1 MFNKL
6 NKLKKDNLNNFYSII
21 IISCFPLFLLFS
33 SLLTN
38 IFTIILIFLFLSE
51 IKLKPKNI
59 IKDKILLL
67 LILFWFFILISLF
80 TSIYFENS
88 ISRSVGFL
96 RFIFF
101 SYAIAYYVKLDN
113 FKYFKIILLVWFFI
127 FLITSIDLS
136 IEYVFGHN
144 MLGNKSYMPGRLSGF
159 LGDELKIG
167 NYYLGF
173 YFLTLVFLIQFFK
186 NQFLNFTIII
196 FITLIAF
203 LIGERANFIKII
215 LGLLIFSI
223 FYEKIIIK
231 YKIIFFGLIISCVF
245 ILINFNSDFK
255 TRYKT
260 QIYNPLKTEGI
271 YNYIKGIP
279 YGAHFSTA
287 YEIFKENPISGI
299 GLKNFYFECGKDKY
313 INKEFVFNHARC
325 STHPHQ
331 LHLEILSHIGIFG
344 YLVFI
349 YLFFYLIYFGFINYL
364 KNKNPYLLGSL
375 IFIFVSIFTP
385 VPSGSFFTT
394 YGATIFWLNFGLVL
408 AFSSKQSKLK
418 YIQ

>member
-1 MFNKL
+1 MFQEL
-6 NKLKKDNLNNFYSII
+6 IKLKKGNLNHFYSIL
-21 IISCFPLFLLFS
+21 IISCFPIFILFS

-38 IFTIILIFLFLSE
+38 LFTVILIFFFLNE
-51 IKLKPKNI
+51 IKFNPKYLV
-59 IKDKILLL
+59 KDKILFL

-80 TSIYFENS
+80 TSIYVENS
-88 ISRSVGFL
+88 IPRSLGFI
-96 RFIFF
+96 RFILF
-101 SYAIAYYVKLDN
+101 SYAVAYYIGLND
-113 FKYFKIILLVWFFI
+113 FRYYKIIILIWFFI
-127 FLITSIDLS
+127 FFISSVDLF
-136 IEYVFGHN
+136 IEYILGFNLFGN
-144 MLGNKSYMPGRLSGF
+144 GSYMPGRLSGF

-173 YFLTLVFLIQFFK
+173 YFLILAFSIQFFK
-186 NQFLNFTIII
+186 KQFLSFFIII
-196 FITLIAF
+196 FFSLIAF

-215 LGLLIFSI
+215 LGLLIFLI
-223 FYEKIIIK
+223 FYEKIILK
-231 YKIIFFGLIISCVF
+231 YKIIFFGLMISVAIIFVN
-245 ILINFNSDFK
+245 LNDEFK
-255 TRYKT
+255 SRYKKQLYT
-260 QIYNPLKTEGI
+260 PLKTEGV
-271 YNYIKGIP
+271 YNYLKGIP

-349 YLFFYLIYFGFINYL
+349 CLFFYLIYFGFQNYFR
-364 KNKNPYLLGSL
+364 NKNPYLLASL
-375 IFIFVSIFTP
+375 IFILVSIFTP

-408 AFSSKQSKLK
+408 AFGAKQRK
-418 YIQ
+418 

>member
-1 MFNKL
+1 MFNEL
-6 NKLKKDNLNNFYSII
+6 NKLKKNNLNNFYSII
-21 IISCFPLFLLFS
+21 IISCFPLFFLFS

-38 IFTIILIFLFLSE
+38 LFTVILIFLFLSE

-59 IKDKILLL
+59 IKDKIMLL

-88 ISRSVGFL
+88 FSRSVGFL

-101 SYAIAYYVKLDN
+101 SYALAYYFKLNN
-113 FKYFKIILLVWFFI
+113 FRYFKIILLIWFFI
-127 FLITSIDLS
+127 FFITSTDLL
-136 IEYVFGHN
+136 IEYIFGHN
-144 MLGNKSYMPGRLSGF
+144 LLGNSSYMPGRLSGF

-173 YFLTLVFLIQFFK
+173 YFLILVFSIQFFK
-186 NQFLNFTIII
+186 NQLLSFSIII
-196 FITLIAF
+196 FFSLIAI
-203 LIGERANFIKII
+203 LIGERSNSIKII
-215 LGLLIFSI
+215 LGLFIFLT
-223 FYEKIIIK
+223 FYEKIITR
-231 YKIIFFGLIISCVF
+231 YKIMFLGIIISCAL
-245 ILINFNSDFK
+245 ILINFNTDFK
-255 TRYKT
+255 NRYKA
-260 QIYNPLKTEGI
+260 QFYNPLKTEGI

-287 YEIFKENPISGI
+287 YEIFKQNPISGI

-313 INKEFVFNHARC
+313 IDKEFAWNHSRC

-349 YLFFYLIYFGFINYL
+349 YLFFYSIYFGYKNYL
-364 KNKNPYLLGSL
+364 KNKNPYLLASL
-375 IFIFVSIFTP
+375 VFIFVSIFTP

-394 YGATIFWLNFGLVL
+394 YGATIFWLNFGVLL
-408 AFSSKQSKLK
+408 AFSSKQGKLK

>member
-1 MFNKL
+1 MFNEL
-6 NKLKKDNLNNFYSII
+6 NKLRKNNLNNFYAII
-21 IISCFPLFLLFS
+21 IISCFPLFFLFS

-38 IFTIILIFLFLSE
+38 LFTIILIFLFLSE
-51 IKLKPKNI
+51 IKFKPKNI
-59 IKDKILLL
+59 MKDKILLL

-96 RFIFF
+96 RYIFF
-101 SYAIAYYVKLDN
+101 AYALAYYLKLDN
-113 FKYFKIILLVWFFI
+113 FKYFKIILLIWFFI
-127 FLITSIDLS
+127 FLITSIDLF
-136 IEYVFGHN
+136 IEYVIGHN
-144 MLGNKSYMPGRLSGF
+144 LLGNKSYMPGRLSGF

-186 NQFLNFTIII
+186 NQLLNFTIII

-287 YEIFKENPISGI
+287 YEIFKENPINGI

-313 INKEFVFNHARC
+313 IDKEFVFNHARC

-364 KNKNPYLLGSL
+364 KNKNPYLLVSL

>member
-1 MFNKL
+1 MC
-6 NKLKKDNLNNFYSII
+6 I
-21 IISCFPLFLLFS
+21 
-33 SLLTN
+33 
-38 IFTIILIFLFLSE
+38 
-51 IKLKPKNI
+51 
-59 IKDKILLL
+59 
-67 LILFWFFILISLF
+67 
-80 TSIYFENS
+80 
-88 ISRSVGFL
+88 
-96 RFIFF
+96 
-101 SYAIAYYVKLDN
+101 
-113 FKYFKIILLVWFFI
+113 
-127 FLITSIDLS
+127 
-136 IEYVFGHN
+136 
-144 MLGNKSYMPGRLSGF
+144 
-159 LGDELKIG
+159 
-167 NYYLGF
+167 
-173 YFLTLVFLIQFFK
+173 
-186 NQFLNFTIII
+186 
-196 FITLIAF
+196 
-203 LIGERANFIKII
+203 
-215 LGLLIFSI
+215 
-223 FYEKIIIK
+223 
-231 YKIIFFGLIISCVF
+231 

-287 YEIFKENPISGI
+287 YEIFKENPINGI

-313 INKEFVFNHARC
+313 IDKEFVFNHARC

-349 YLFFYLIYFGFINYL
+349 YLFFYLIYFGFKNYL
-364 KNKNPYLLGSL
+364 KNKDPYLLASL

>member
-1 MFNKL
+1 MFQEL
-6 NKLKKDNLNNFYSII
+6 IKLKKGNLNHFYSIL
-21 IISCFPLFLLFS
+21 IISCFPIFILFS

-38 IFTIILIFLFLSE
+38 LFTVILIFFFLNE
-51 IKLKPKNI
+51 IKFNPKYLV
-59 IKDKILLL
+59 KDKILFL

-80 TSIYFENS
+80 TSIYVENS
-88 ISRSVGFL
+88 IPRSLGFI
-96 RFIFF
+96 RFILL
-101 SYAIAYYVKLDN
+101 SYAVAYYIGLND
-113 FKYFKIILLVWFFI
+113 FKYYKIIILIWFFI
-127 FLITSIDLS
+127 FFISSVDLF
-136 IEYVFGHN
+136 IEYI
-144 MLGNKSYMPGRLSGF
+144 LGFNLLGYVSYMPGRLSGF

-173 YFLTLVFLIQFFK
+173 YFLILAFSIQFFK
-186 NQFLNFTIII
+186 KQFLSFFIII
-196 FITLIAF
+196 FFSLIAF

-215 LGLLIFSI
+215 LGLLIFLI
-223 FYEKIIIK
+223 FYEKIILK
-231 YKIIFFGLIISCVF
+231 YKIIFFGLMISGAIIFVN
-245 ILINFNSDFK
+245 LNDEFK
-255 TRYKT
+255 TRYKKQLYT
-260 QIYNPLKTEGI
+260 PLKTEGV
-271 YNYIKGIP
+271 YNYLKGIP

-349 YLFFYLIYFGFINYL
+349 CLFFYLIYFGFQNYFR
-364 KNKNPYLLGSL
+364 NKNPYLLASL
-375 IFIFVSIFTP
+375 IFILVSIFTP

-394 YGATIFWLNFGLVL
+394 FGATIFWLNFGLVL
-408 AFSSKQSKLK
+408 AFGAKQRK
-418 YIQ
+418 

>member
-1 MFNKL
+1 MFNEL
-6 NKLKKDNLNNFYSII
+6 IKLKKNNLNNFYSII
-21 IISCFPLFLLFS
+21 IISFFPLFLLFS

-38 IFTIILIFLFLSE
+38 IFTILLIFLFLSE

-88 ISRSVGFL
+88 ILRSVGFL

-101 SYAIAYYVKLDN
+101 SYALAYYIKLDN
-113 FKYFKIILLVWFFI
+113 FKYFKIILLIWFSI
-127 FLITSIDLS
+127 FLITSIDLF

-144 MLGNKSYMPGRLSGF
+144 LLGNSSYMPGRLSGF

-173 YFLTLVFLIQFFK
+173 YFLILVFSIQFFK
-186 NQFLNFTIII
+186 NQLLSFSIII
-196 FITLIAF
+196 FFSLIAI
-203 LIGERANFIKII
+203 LIGERSNSIKII
-215 LGLLIFSI
+215 LGLFIFLT
-223 FYEKIIIK
+223 FYEKIITR
-231 YKIIFFGLIISCVF
+231 YKIMFLGIIISCAL
-245 ILINFNSDFK
+245 ILINFNTDFK
-255 TRYKT
+255 NRYKT

-271 YNYIKGIP
+271 YNYIKRIP

-287 YEIFKENPISGI
+287 YEIFKQNPISGI

-313 INKEFVFNHARC
+313 IDKEFAWNHSRC

-349 YLFFYLIYFGFINYL
+349 YLFFYSIYFGYKNYL
-364 KNKNPYLLGSL
+364 KNKNPYLLASL
-375 IFIFVSIFTP
+375 VFIFVSIFTP

-394 YGATIFWLNFGLVL
+394 YGATIFWLNFGVLL
-408 AFSSKQSKLK
+408 AFSSKQGKLK

>member
-1 MFNKL
+1 MFTEL
-6 NKLKKDNLNNFYSII
+6 NKLRKNNLNNFYSII
-21 IISCFPLFLLFS
+21 IISCFPLFFLFS

-38 IFTIILIFLFLSE
+38 LFTVILIFLFLSE

-59 IKDKILLL
+59 IKDKIMLL

-88 ISRSVGFL
+88 FSRSVGFL

-101 SYAIAYYVKLDN
+101 SYALAYYFKLNN
-113 FKYFKIILLVWFFI
+113 FRYFKIILLIWFFI
-127 FLITSIDLS
+127 FFITSTDLL
-136 IEYVFGHN
+136 IEYIFGHN
-144 MLGNKSYMPGRLSGF
+144 LLGNSSYMPGRLSGF

-173 YFLTLVFLIQFFK
+173 YFLILVFSIQFFK
-186 NQFLNFTIII
+186 NQLLSFSIII
-196 FITLIAF
+196 FFSLIAI
-203 LIGERANFIKII
+203 LIGERSNSIKII
-215 LGLLIFSI
+215 LGLFIFLT
-223 FYEKIIIK
+223 FYEKIITR
-231 YKIIFFGLIISCVF
+231 YKIMFLGIIISCAL
-245 ILINFNSDFK
+245 ILINFNTDFK
-255 TRYKT
+255 NRYKA
-260 QIYNPLKTEGI
+260 QFYNPLKTEGI

-287 YEIFKENPISGI
+287 YEIFKQNPISGI

-313 INKEFVFNHARC
+313 IDKEFAWNHSRC

-349 YLFFYLIYFGFINYL
+349 YLFFYSIYFGYKNYL
-364 KNKNPYLLGSL
+364 KNKNPYLLASL
-375 IFIFVSIFTP
+375 VFIFVSIFTP

-394 YGATIFWLNFGLVL
+394 YGATIFWLNFGVLL
-408 AFSSKQSKLK
+408 AFSSKQGKLK

>member
-1 MFNKL
+1 MFTEL
-6 NKLKKDNLNNFYSII
+6 NKLRKNNLNNFYSII
-21 IISCFPLFLLFS
+21 IISCFPLFFLFS

-38 IFTIILIFLFLSE
+38 LFTVILIFLFLSE

-59 IKDKILLL
+59 IKDKIMLL

-88 ISRSVGFL
+88 FSRSVGFL

-101 SYAIAYYVKLDN
+101 SYALAYYFKLNN
-113 FKYFKIILLVWFFI
+113 FRYFKIILLIWFFI
-127 FLITSIDLS
+127 FFITSTDLL
-136 IEYVFGHN
+136 IEYIFGHN
-144 MLGNKSYMPGRLSGF
+144 LLGNSSYMPGRLSGF

-173 YFLTLVFLIQFFK
+173 YFLILVFSIQFFK
-186 NQFLNFTIII
+186 NQLLSFSIII
-196 FITLIAF
+196 FFSLIAI
-203 LIGERANFIKII
+203 LIGERSNSIKII
-215 LGLLIFSI
+215 LGLFIFLT
-223 FYEKIIIK
+223 FYEKIITR
-231 YKIIFFGLIISCVF
+231 YKIMFLGIIISCAL
-245 ILINFNSDFK
+245 ILINFNTDFK
-255 TRYKT
+255 NRYKA
-260 QIYNPLKTEGI
+260 QFYNPLKTEGI

-287 YEIFKENPISGI
+287 YEIFKQNPISGI

-313 INKEFVFNHARC
+313 IDKEFVWNHSRC

-349 YLFFYLIYFGFINYL
+349 YLFFYSIYFGYKNYL
-364 KNKNPYLLGSL
+364 KNKNPYLLASL
-375 IFIFVSIFTP
+375 VFIFVSIFTP

-394 YGATIFWLNFGLVL
+394 YGATIFWLNFGVLL
-408 AFSSKQSKLK
+408 AFSSKQGKLK

>member
-1 MFNKL
+1 MLKEL
-6 NKLKKDNLNNFYSII
+6 EKLKENNLNHFCSVL
-21 IISCFPLFLLFS
+21 IISFFPIFFLFS

-38 IFTIILIFLFLSE
+38 LFTIILIFFFLNE
-51 IKLKPKNI
+51 IKFTPKNI
-59 IKDKILLL
+59 IKDKIILL

-88 ISRSVGFL
+88 VMRSIGFV

-101 SYAIAYYVKLDN
+101 SYAIAYYIKFDN
-113 FKYFKIILLVWFFI
+113 FGYFKIIVLIWFCI
-127 FLITSIDLS
+127 FFITSIDLF
-136 IEYVFGHN
+136 IEYNIGHN
-144 MLGNKSYMPGRLSGF
+144 LTGNASYMPGRLSGF

-173 YFLTLVFLIQFFK
+173 YFLTLVFSIQFFK
-186 NQFLNFTIII
+186 KKFIGIFIII
-196 FITLIAF
+196 FFSLIAF

-215 LGLLIFSI
+215 SGLLIYLI
-223 FYEKIIIK
+223 FYEKIITK
-231 YKIIFFGLIISCVF
+231 YKILIFGLILSSTLLFV
-245 ILINFNSDFK
+245 NFNSDFK
-255 TRYKT
+255 GRYKLQFYT
-260 QIYNPLKTEGI
+260 PLKSEGI
-271 YNYIKGIP
+271 YSYIKGIP

-287 YEIFKENPISGI
+287 YKIFRENPISGI

-313 INKEFVFNHARC
+313 IDKDFTFNHARC

-331 LHLEILSHIGIFG
+331 LHLEVLSHIGIFG
-344 YLVFI
+344 YLIFL
-349 YLFFYLIYFGFINYL
+349 YLFVYLIYFGFQNYL
-364 KNKNPYLLGSL
+364 RNKDPYLLASL

-408 AFSSKQSKLK
+408 AFASKQSKSK
-418 YIQ
+418 YTQ

>member
-1 MFNKL
+1 MFQEL
-6 NKLKKDNLNNFYSII
+6 IKLKKGNLNHFYSIL
-21 IISCFPLFLLFS
+21 IISCFPIFILFS

-38 IFTIILIFLFLSE
+38 LFTVILIFFFLNE
-51 IKLKPKNI
+51 IKFNPKYL
-59 IKDKILLL
+59 IKDKILFL

-80 TSIYFENS
+80 TSIYVENS
-88 ISRSVGFL
+88 IPRSLGFI
-96 RFIFF
+96 RFILF
-101 SYAIAYYVKLDN
+101 SYAVAYYIGLND
-113 FKYFKIILLVWFFI
+113 FRYYKIIILIWFFI
-127 FLITSIDLS
+127 FFISSVDLF
-136 IEYVFGHN
+136 IEFILGFN
-144 MLGNKSYMPGRLSGF
+144 LLGNVSYMPGRLSGF

-173 YFLTLVFLIQFFK
+173 YFLILAFSIQFFK
-186 NQFLNFTIII
+186 KQFLSFFIII
-196 FITLIAF
+196 FFSLIAF

-215 LGLLIFSI
+215 LGLLIFLI
-223 FYEKIIIK
+223 FYEKIILK
-231 YKIIFFGLIISCVF
+231 YKIIFFGLMISVAIIFVN
-245 ILINFNSDFK
+245 LNDEFK
-255 TRYKT
+255 SRYKKQLYT
-260 QIYNPLKTEGI
+260 PLKTEGV
-271 YNYIKGIP
+271 YNYLKGIP

-349 YLFFYLIYFGFINYL
+349 CLFFYLIYFGFQNYFR
-364 KNKNPYLLGSL
+364 NKNPYLLASL
-375 IFIFVSIFTP
+375 IFILVSIFTP

-394 YGATIFWLNFGLVL
+394 FGATIFWLNFGLVL
-408 AFSSKQSKLK
+408 AFGAKQRK
-418 YIQ
+418 

>member
-6 NKLKKDNLNNFYSII
+6 NKLRKNSFNLFFSIL

-38 IFTIILIFLFLSE
+38 LFTIILIFLFLNRL
-51 IKLKPKNI
+51 KFKPKNL
-59 IKDKILLL
+59 IKDKILFL

-80 TSIYFENS
+80 NSINFENS
-88 ISRSVGFL
+88 ISRSIGFL
-96 RFIFF
+96 RFILF
-101 SYAIAYYVKLDN
+101 SYAVAYYVKLDN
-113 FKYFKIILLVWFFI
+113 FKYFKIIILIWFFI
-127 FLITSIDLS
+127 FSVTSIDLF
-136 IEYVFGHN
+136 IEYILGHN
-144 MLGNKSYMPGRLSGF
+144 LLGNTSYMKGRLSGF
-159 LGDELKIG
+159 LGNELKIG

-173 YFLTLVFLIQFFK
+173 YFLILAFSVQFFK
-186 NQFLNFTIII
+186 QKFLNIFIII
-196 FITLIAF
+196 FISSIAL

-215 LGLLIFSI
+215 LGLSI
-223 FYEKIIIK
+223 FLVFYENIILK
-231 YKIIFFGLIISCVF
+231 NKIIFFGLVLSCAIIFV
-245 ILINFNSDFK
+245 NFNSEFK

-260 QIYNPLKTEGI
+260 QFYTPLKTEGI
-271 YNYIKGIP
+271 IKYIKGIP

-287 YEIFKENPISGI
+287 YKIFKENPINGI

-313 INKEFVFNHARC
+313 IDKEFVFNHARC

-331 LHLEILSHIGIFG
+331 LHFELLSHIGIFG

-349 YLFFYLIYFGFINYL
+349 YLFLYFIYFGFQNYL
-364 KNKNPYLLGSL
+364 RNKDPYLLASL
-375 IFIFVSIFTP
+375 VFIFVSIFTP

-408 AFSSKQSKLK
+408 AFASKQNK
-418 YIQ
+418 

>member
-1 MFNKL
+1 
-6 NKLKKDNLNNFYSII
+6 
-21 IISCFPLFLLFS
+21 
-33 SLLTN
+33 
-38 IFTIILIFLFLSE
+38 
-51 IKLKPKNI
+51 
-59 IKDKILLL
+59 
-67 LILFWFFILISLF
+67 
-80 TSIYFENS
+80 
-88 ISRSVGFL
+88 L

-101 SYAIAYYVKLDN
+101 SYALAYYIKLDN
-113 FKYFKIILLVWFFI
+113 FKYFKIILLIWFSI
-127 FLITSIDLS
+127 FLITSIDLF

-144 MLGNKSYMPGRLSGF
+144 LLGNKSYMPGRLSGF

-287 YEIFKENPISGI
+287 YEIFKENPINGI

-313 INKEFVFNHARC
+313 IDKEFVFNHARC

-364 KNKNPYLLGSL
+364 KNKNPYLLVSL

>member
-1 MFNKL
+1 MFNEL
-6 NKLKKDNLNNFYSII
+6 NKLRKNNLNNFCSII
-21 IISCFPLFLLFS
+21 IISFFPLFFLFS

-38 IFTIILIFLFLSE
+38 LFTIILIFLFLSE
-51 IKLKPKNI
+51 VKLKPKNF
-59 IKDKILLL
+59 IKDKILFL

-80 TSIYFENS
+80 TSIHFENS

-101 SYAIAYYVKLDN
+101 SYALAYYFKLDN
-113 FKYFKIILLVWFFI
+113 FKYFKIIILIWFYI
-127 FLITSIDLS
+127 FLITSIDLF
-136 IEYVFGHN
+136 IEYIFGYN
-144 MLGNKSYMPGRLSGF
+144 LLGNSSYMTGRLSGF
-159 LGDELKIG
+159 LGKELKIG

-173 YFLTLVFLIQFFK
+173 YFLILVFSIQFFK
-186 NQFLNFTIII
+186 NKFLSFFIII
-196 FITLIAF
+196 FFSLIAF
-203 LIGERANFIKII
+203 LIGERSNFIKII

-223 FYEKIIIK
+223 FYEMIITK
-231 YKIIFFGLIISCVF
+231 YKIIFFAMIVTFVL
-245 ILINFNSDFK
+245 ILINLNSDFK
-255 TRYKT
+255 TRYKS
-260 QIYNPLKTEGI
+260 QIYNPIKTQGV
-271 YNYIKGIP
+271 YNYIKEIP

-287 YEIFKENPISGI
+287 YKIFKENPISGI

-313 INKEFVFNHARC
+313 IDKEFVFNHARC

-364 KNKNPYLLGSL
+364 KNKNPYLLVSL

>member
-1 MFNKL
+1 MFQEL
-6 NKLKKDNLNNFYSII
+6 IKLKKGNLNHFYSIL
-21 IISCFPLFLLFS
+21 IISCFPIFILFS

-38 IFTIILIFLFLSE
+38 LFTVILIFFFLNE
-51 IKLKPKNI
+51 IKFNPKYLV
-59 IKDKILLL
+59 KDKILFL

-80 TSIYFENS
+80 TSIYVENS
-88 ISRSVGFL
+88 IPRSLGFV
-96 RFIFF
+96 RFILLA
-101 SYAIAYYVKLDN
+101 YAVAYYIGLND
-113 FKYFKIILLVWFFI
+113 FRYYKIIILIWFLIFFI
-127 FLITSIDLS
+127 SSVDLF
-136 IEYVFGHN
+136 IEYI
-144 MLGNKSYMPGRLSGF
+144 LGFNLLGYVSYMPGRLSGF

-173 YFLTLVFLIQFFK
+173 YFLILAFSIQFFK
-186 NQFLNFTIII
+186 KQFLIFFIII
-196 FITLIAF
+196 FFSLIAF

-215 LGLLIFSI
+215 LGLLIFLI
-223 FYEKIIIK
+223 FYEKIILK
-231 YKIIFFGLIISCVF
+231 YKIIFFGLTISIAIIFVN
-245 ILINFNSDFK
+245 LNDEFK
-255 TRYKT
+255 TRYKKQLYT
-260 QIYNPLKTEGI
+260 PLKTEGV
-271 YNYIKGIP
+271 YNYLKGIP

-349 YLFFYLIYFGFINYL
+349 CLFFYLIYFGFQNYFR
-364 KNKNPYLLGSL
+364 NKNPYLLASL
-375 IFIFVSIFTP
+375 IFILVSIFTP

-394 YGATIFWLNFGLVL
+394 FGATIFWLNFGLVL
-408 AFSSKQSKLK
+408 AFGAKQRK
-418 YIQ
+418 

>member
-1 MFNKL
+1 MFQEL
-6 NKLKKDNLNNFYSII
+6 IKLKKGNLNHFYSIL
-21 IISCFPLFLLFS
+21 IISCFPIFILFS

-38 IFTIILIFLFLSE
+38 LFTVILIFFFLNE
-51 IKLKPKNI
+51 IKFNPKYLV
-59 IKDKILLL
+59 KDKILFL

-80 TSIYFENS
+80 TSIYVENS
-88 ISRSVGFL
+88 ISRSLGFV
-96 RFIFF
+96 RFILLA
-101 SYAIAYYVKLDN
+101 YAVAYYIGLND
-113 FKYFKIILLVWFFI
+113 FRYYKIIILIWFLIFFI
-127 FLITSIDLS
+127 SSVDLF
-136 IEYVFGHN
+136 IEYILGFN
-144 MLGNKSYMPGRLSGF
+144 LLGNVSYMPGRLSGF

-173 YFLTLVFLIQFFK
+173 YFLILAFSIQFFK
-186 NQFLNFTIII
+186 KQFLSFFIII
-196 FITLIAF
+196 FFSLIAF

-215 LGLLIFSI
+215 LGLLIFLI
-223 FYEKIIIK
+223 FYEQIILK
-231 YKIIFFGLIISCVF
+231 YKIIFFGLMISVAIIFVN
-245 ILINFNSDFK
+245 LNDEFK
-255 TRYKT
+255 TRYKKQLYT
-260 QIYNPLKTEGI
+260 PLKTEGV
-271 YNYIKGIP
+271 YNYLKGIP

-349 YLFFYLIYFGFINYL
+349 CLFFHLIYFGFQNYL
-364 KNKNPYLLGSL
+364 RNKNPYLLASL
-375 IFIFVSIFTP
+375 TFILVSIFTP

-408 AFSSKQSKLK
+408 AFGAKQRK
-418 YIQ
+418 

>member
-1 MFNKL
+1 MFQEL
-6 NKLKKDNLNNFYSII
+6 IKLKKGNLNHFYSIL
-21 IISCFPLFLLFS
+21 IISCFPIFILFS

-38 IFTIILIFLFLSE
+38 LFTVILIFFFLNE
-51 IKLKPKNI
+51 IKFNPKYLV
-59 IKDKILLL
+59 KDKILFL

-80 TSIYFENS
+80 TSIYVENS
-88 ISRSVGFL
+88 IPRSLGFV
-96 RFIFF
+96 RFILLA
-101 SYAIAYYVKLDN
+101 YAVAYYIGLND
-113 FKYFKIILLVWFFI
+113 FRYYKIIILIWFLIFFI
-127 FLITSIDLS
+127 SSVDLF
-136 IEYVFGHN
+136 IEYILGFN
-144 MLGNKSYMPGRLSGF
+144 LLGNVSYMPGRLSGF

-173 YFLTLVFLIQFFK
+173 YFLILAFSIQFFK
-186 NQFLNFTIII
+186 KQFLIFFIII
-196 FITLIAF
+196 FFSLIAF

-215 LGLLIFSI
+215 LGLLIFLI
-223 FYEKIIIK
+223 FYEKIILK
-231 YKIIFFGLIISCVF
+231 YKIIFFGLMISNAIIFVN
-245 ILINFNSDFK
+245 LNDEFK
-255 TRYKT
+255 TRYKKQLYT
-260 QIYNPLKTEGI
+260 PLKTEGV
-271 YNYIKGIP
+271 YNYLKGIP

-349 YLFFYLIYFGFINYL
+349 CLFFYLIYFGFQNYFR
-364 KNKNPYLLGSL
+364 NKNPYLLASL
-375 IFIFVSIFTP
+375 IFILVSIFTP

-394 YGATIFWLNFGLVL
+394 FGATIFWLNFGLVL
-408 AFSSKQSKLK
+408 AFGAKQRK
-418 YIQ
+418 

>member
-1 MFNKL
+1 MFTEL
-6 NKLKKDNLNNFYSII
+6 NKLRKNNLNNFYSII
-21 IISCFPLFLLFS
+21 IISCFPLFFLFS

-38 IFTIILIFLFLSE
+38 LFTVILIFLFLSE

-59 IKDKILLL
+59 IKDKIMLL

-88 ISRSVGFL
+88 FSRSVGFL

-101 SYAIAYYVKLDN
+101 SYALAYYFKLNN
-113 FKYFKIILLVWFFI
+113 FRYFKIILLIWFFI
-127 FLITSIDLS
+127 FFITSTDLL
-136 IEYVFGHN
+136 IEYIFGHN
-144 MLGNKSYMPGRLSGF
+144 LLGNSSYMPGRLSGF

-173 YFLTLVFLIQFFK
+173 YFLILVFSIQFFK
-186 NQFLNFTIII
+186 NQLLSFSIII
-196 FITLIAF
+196 FFSLIAI
-203 LIGERANFIKII
+203 LIGERSNSIKII
-215 LGLLIFSI
+215 LGLFIFLT
-223 FYEKIIIK
+223 FYEKIITR
-231 YKIIFFGLIISCVF
+231 YKIMFLGIIISCAL
-245 ILINFNSDFK
+245 ILINFNTDFK
-255 TRYKT
+255 NRYKA
-260 QIYNPLKTEGI
+260 QFYNPLKTEGI

-287 YEIFKENPISGI
+287 YEIFKQNPISGI

-313 INKEFVFNHARC
+313 IDKEYVWNHSRC

-349 YLFFYLIYFGFINYL
+349 YLFFYSIYFGYKNYL
-364 KNKNPYLLGSL
+364 KNKNPYLLASL
-375 IFIFVSIFTP
+375 VFIFVSIFTP

-394 YGATIFWLNFGLVL
+394 YGATIFWLNFGVLL
-408 AFSSKQSKLK
+408 AFSSKQGKLK

>member
-1 MFNKL
+1 MFTEL
-6 NKLKKDNLNNFYSII
+6 NKLRKNNLNNFYSII
-21 IISCFPLFLLFS
+21 IISCFPLFFLFS

-38 IFTIILIFLFLSE
+38 LFTVILIFLFLSE

-59 IKDKILLL
+59 IKDKIMLL

-88 ISRSVGFL
+88 FSRSVGFL

-101 SYAIAYYVKLDN
+101 SYALAYYFKLNN
-113 FKYFKIILLVWFFI
+113 FRYFKIILLIWFFI
-127 FLITSIDLS
+127 FFITSTDLL
-136 IEYVFGHN
+136 IEYIFGHN
-144 MLGNKSYMPGRLSGF
+144 LLGNSSYMPGRLSGF

-173 YFLTLVFLIQFFK
+173 YFLILGFSIQFFK
-186 NQFLNFTIII
+186 NQLLSFSIII
-196 FITLIAF
+196 FFSLIAI
-203 LIGERANFIKII
+203 LIGERSNSIKII
-215 LGLLIFSI
+215 LGLFIFLT
-223 FYEKIIIK
+223 FYEKIITR
-231 YKIIFFGLIISCVF
+231 YKIMFLGIIISCAL
-245 ILINFNSDFK
+245 ILINFNTDFK
-255 TRYKT
+255 NRYKA
-260 QIYNPLKTEGI
+260 QFYNPLKTEGI

-287 YEIFKENPISGI
+287 YEIFKQNPISGI

-313 INKEFVFNHARC
+313 IDKEFAWNHSRC

-349 YLFFYLIYFGFINYL
+349 YLFFYSIYFGYKNYL
-364 KNKNPYLLGSL
+364 KNKNPYLLASL
-375 IFIFVSIFTP
+375 VFIFVSIFTP

-394 YGATIFWLNFGLVL
+394 YGATIFWLNFGVLL
-408 AFSSKQSKLK
+408 AFSSKQGKLK

>member
-1 MFNKL
+1 MFQEL
-6 NKLKKDNLNNFYSII
+6 IKLKKGNLNHFYSIL
-21 IISCFPLFLLFS
+21 IISCFPIFILFS

-38 IFTIILIFLFLSE
+38 LFTVILIFFFLNE
-51 IKLKPKNI
+51 IKFNPKYLV
-59 IKDKILLL
+59 KDKILFL

-80 TSIYFENS
+80 TSIYVENS
-88 ISRSVGFL
+88 IPRSLGFI
-96 RFIFF
+96 RFILL
-101 SYAIAYYVKLDN
+101 SYAVAYYIGLND
-113 FKYFKIILLVWFFI
+113 FKYYKIIILIWFFI
-127 FLITSIDLS
+127 FFISSVDLF
-136 IEYVFGHN
+136 IEYI
-144 MLGNKSYMPGRLSGF
+144 LGFNLLGYVSYMPGRLSGF

-173 YFLTLVFLIQFFK
+173 YFLILPFSIQFFK
-186 NQFLNFTIII
+186 KQFLSFSIII
-196 FITLIAF
+196 FFSLIAF

-215 LGLLIFSI
+215 LGLLIFLI
-223 FYEKIIIK
+223 FYEKIILK
-231 YKIIFFGLIISCVF
+231 YKIIFFGLMISGAIIFVN
-245 ILINFNSDFK
+245 LNDEFK
-255 TRYKT
+255 TRYKKQLYT
-260 QIYNPLKTEGI
+260 PLKTEGV
-271 YNYIKGIP
+271 YNYLKGIP

-349 YLFFYLIYFGFINYL
+349 CLFFYLIYFGFQNYFR
-364 KNKNPYLLGSL
+364 NKNPYLLASL
-375 IFIFVSIFTP
+375 IFILVSIFTP

-394 YGATIFWLNFGLVL
+394 FGATIFWLNFGLVL
-408 AFSSKQSKLK
+408 AFAAKQRK
-418 YIQ
+418 

>member
-1 MFNKL
+1 MFTEL
-6 NKLKKDNLNNFYSII
+6 NKLRKNNLNNFYSII
-21 IISCFPLFLLFS
+21 IISCFPLFFLFS

-38 IFTIILIFLFLSE
+38 LFTVILIFLFLSE

-59 IKDKILLL
+59 IKDKIMLL

-88 ISRSVGFL
+88 LSRSVGFL

-101 SYAIAYYVKLDN
+101 SYALAYYFKLNN
-113 FKYFKIILLVWFFI
+113 FKYFKIILLIWFFI
-127 FLITSIDLS
+127 FFITSTDLL
-136 IEYVFGHN
+136 IEYIFGHN
-144 MLGNKSYMPGRLSGF
+144 LLGNSSYMPGRLSGF

-173 YFLTLVFLIQFFK
+173 YFLILVFSIQFFK
-186 NQFLNFTIII
+186 NQLLSFSIII
-196 FITLIAF
+196 FFSLIAI
-203 LIGERANFIKII
+203 LIGERSNSIKII
-215 LGLLIFSI
+215 LGLFIFLT
-223 FYEKIIIK
+223 FYEKIITR
-231 YKIIFFGLIISCVF
+231 YKIMFLGIIISCAL
-245 ILINFNSDFK
+245 ILINFNTDFK
-255 TRYKT
+255 NRYKA
-260 QIYNPLKTEGI
+260 QFYNPLKTEGI

-287 YEIFKENPISGI
+287 YEIFKQNPISGI

-313 INKEFVFNHARC
+313 IDKEFAWNHSRC

-349 YLFFYLIYFGFINYL
+349 YLFFYSIYFGYKNYL
-364 KNKNPYLLGSL
+364 KNKNPYLLASL
-375 IFIFVSIFTP
+375 VFIFVSIFTP

-394 YGATIFWLNFGLVL
+394 YGATIFWLNFGVLL
-408 AFSSKQSKLK
+408 AFSSKQGKLK

>member
-1 MFNKL
+1 MFTEL
-6 NKLKKDNLNNFYSII
+6 NKLRKNNLNNFYSII
-21 IISCFPLFLLFS
+21 IISCFPLFFLFS

-38 IFTIILIFLFLSE
+38 LFTVILIFLFLSE

-59 IKDKILLL
+59 IKDKIMLL

-88 ISRSVGFL
+88 FSRSVGFL

-101 SYAIAYYVKLDN
+101 SYALAYYFKLNN
-113 FKYFKIILLVWFFI
+113 FRYFKIILLIWFFI
-127 FLITSIDLS
+127 FFITSTDLL
-136 IEYVFGHN
+136 IEYIFGHN
-144 MLGNKSYMPGRLSGF
+144 LLGNSSYMPGRLSGF

-173 YFLTLVFLIQFFK
+173 YFLILVFSIQFFK
-186 NQFLNFTIII
+186 NQLLSFSIII
-196 FITLIAF
+196 FFSLIAI
-203 LIGERANFIKII
+203 LIGERSNSIKII
-215 LGLLIFSI
+215 LGLFIFLT
-223 FYEKIIIK
+223 FYEKIITR
-231 YKIIFFGLIISCVF
+231 YKIMFLGIIISCAL
-245 ILINFNSDFK
+245 ILINFNTDFK
-255 TRYKT
+255 NRYKA
-260 QIYNPLKTEGI
+260 QFYNPLKTEGI

-287 YEIFKENPISGI
+287 YEIFKQNPISGI

-313 INKEFVFNHARC
+313 IDKEFAWNHARC

-349 YLFFYLIYFGFINYL
+349 YLFFYSIYFGYKNYL
-364 KNKNPYLLGSL
+364 KNKNPYLLASL
-375 IFIFVSIFTP
+375 VFIFVSIFTP

-394 YGATIFWLNFGLVL
+394 YGATIFWLNFGVLL
-408 AFSSKQSKLK
+408 AFSSKQGKLK

>member
-1 MFNKL
+1 MFNEL
-6 NKLKKDNLNNFYSII
+6 IKLKKNNLNNFYSII
-21 IISCFPLFLLFS
+21 IISFFPLFLLFS

-38 IFTIILIFLFLSE
+38 IFTILLIFLFLSE

-101 SYAIAYYVKLDN
+101 SYALAYYLKLDN
-113 FKYFKIILLVWFFI
+113 FKYFKIILRIWFFI
-127 FLITSIDLS
+127 FLVTSIDLF

-144 MLGNKSYMPGRLSGF
+144 LLGNKSYIPGRLSGF

-173 YFLTLVFLIQFFK
+173 YFLILVFSIQFFNNK
-186 NQFLNFTIII
+186 FLSFSIII
-196 FITLIAF
+196 FISLIAF
-203 LIGERANFIKII
+203 IIGERSNFIKII

-223 FYEKIIIK
+223 FYEKIITK
-231 YKIIFFGLIISCVF
+231 YKIIFFGLIISCAL
-245 ILINFNSDFK
+245 ILINFNSDYK

-287 YEIFKENPISGI
+287 YKIFKENPISGI

-313 INKEFVFNHARC
+313 IDKEFVFNHARC

-349 YLFFYLIYFGFINYL
+349 YLFFYLIYFGFKNYL

-375 IFIFVSIFTP
+375 VFIFVSIFTP

-408 AFSSKQSKLK
+408 AFSSKQSKL
-418 YIQ
+418 

>member
-1 MFNKL
+1 MFNEL
-6 NKLKKDNLNNFYSII
+6 NKLRKNNLNNYYSII
-21 IISCFPLFLLFS
+21 IISCFPLFILFS

-38 IFTIILIFLFLSE
+38 LFTIILIFLFLSE
-51 IKLKPKNI
+51 IKLKAKNI
-59 IKDKILLL
+59 IKDKIFLL

-101 SYAIAYYVKLDN
+101 SYALAYYIKLDN
-113 FKYFKIILLVWFFI
+113 FKYFKIILLIWFSI
-127 FLITSIDLS
+127 FLITSIDLF

-144 MLGNKSYMPGRLSGF
+144 LLGNKSYMPGRLSGF

-203 LIGERANFIKII
+203 LIGERANFVKII

-231 YKIIFFGLIISCVF
+231 YKIIFFVLIISCVF

-313 INKEFVFNHARC
+313 IDKEFVFNHARC

-364 KNKNPYLLGSL
+364 KNKNPYLLVSL